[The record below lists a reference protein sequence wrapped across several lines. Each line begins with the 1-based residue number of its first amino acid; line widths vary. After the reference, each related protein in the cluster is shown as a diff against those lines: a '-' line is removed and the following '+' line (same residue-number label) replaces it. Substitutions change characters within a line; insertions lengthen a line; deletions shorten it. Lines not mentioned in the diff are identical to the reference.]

1 MHNWMRSEP
10 LETTLGRLAR
20 FGYDGIEIMGEPAEY
35 DAGQVR
41 ELLEKH
47 KLNCWGAVTLT
58 EKGRD
63 LINGDKYVRLG
74 TIRYMKDCL
83 SFAADL
89 GGEVL
94 TVVPCLKT
102 APMSSPDNEWRWAI
116 EGLKDCQEHAEKVG
130 VRMAIEPLNRFETY
144 FINRH
149 DQAMELAEQVGG
161 NCGVCLDFYQ
171 MCAEETRWEEALI
184 ASAARLANVHIAD
197 SNRMPPGQ
205 GSIDWTKALR
215 VLRETGYTGYLSVE
229 FLAQLD
235 RVPRNYPDKMASA
248 GAAASTRT
256 RYPADDGSGVMA
268 EQDYD
273 RLVQETIAYM
283 RAMSDGG

>member
-1 MHNWMRSEP
+1 MHNWMRSEA
-10 LETTLGRLAR
+10 LETTLARLAR

-35 DAGQVR
+35 DAGEVK
-41 ELLEKH
+41 ELLRKH
-47 KLNCWGAVTLT
+47 NLNCWGAVTLT

-63 LINGDKYVRLG
+63 LISGDKYVRLG

-102 APMSSPDNEWRWAI
+102 VPMSSPDNEWRWAI

-149 DQAMELAEQVGG
+149 DQAMELAERVGG

-171 MCAEETRWEEALI
+171 MCAEETSWEEALS
-184 ASAARLANVHIAD
+184 ASAGRLANVHIAD
-197 SNRMPPGQ
+197 TNRMPPGQ
-205 GSIDWTKALR
+205 GSIEWAKALR
-215 VLRETGYTGYLSVE
+215 ALEQTGYTGYLSVE

-235 RVPRNYPDKMASA
+235 RVPRNHQGKKSGAAGSA
-248 GAAASTRT
+248 GLRT
-256 RYPADDGSGVMA
+256 RFPVDDGSGVMA

-273 RLVQETIAYM
+273 RLVQETIEYM
-283 RAMSDGG
+283 RAV